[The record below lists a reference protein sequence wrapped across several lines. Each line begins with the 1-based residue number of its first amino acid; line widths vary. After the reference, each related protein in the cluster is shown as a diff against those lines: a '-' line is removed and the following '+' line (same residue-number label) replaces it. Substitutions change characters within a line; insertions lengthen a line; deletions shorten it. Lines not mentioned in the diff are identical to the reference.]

1 MTDFLVYIH
10 PVDKEMLLLAVKF
23 IGFAIVGV
31 ILAAIWHFLR
41 NLIGATIRF
50 LVLRFLKKE
59 KVKFS
64 EILWG
69 KTDSD
74 LPEDPEA
81 YSVDIKQWNDDN
93 DKQNEKYGRRF
104 FYALIA
110 ALVLAFLVMQIVES
124 QRQRTYFE
132 MREHPHSTNPDIQ
145 EVVVATPQE
154 TPDSIR

>member
-1 MTDFLVYIH
+1 MTDLLELIH
-10 PVDKEMLLLAVKF
+10 PVDKEMLLAAKF
-23 IGFAIVGV
+23 IGFAVVGV

-50 LVLRFLKKE
+50 LVLRFVKKE
-59 KVKFS
+59 KVTFH

-69 KTDSD
+69 KTDPD
-74 LPEDPEA
+74 IPEDPEN
-81 YSVDIKQWNDDN
+81 YREDIKQWNDDN

-110 ALVLAFLVMQIVES
+110 ALVLAFLVMQIVEG
-124 QRQRTYFE
+124 QRQRAYFE
-132 MREHPHSTNPDIQ
+132 MREHPHATNPDIQ
-145 EVVVATPQE
+145 DVVVATPLE

>member
-10 PVDKEMLLLAVKF
+10 PVDKEMLLLAAKF

-69 KTDSD
+69 KTDPD

-93 DKQNEKYGRRF
+93 DKQNEKYGWRF

-124 QRQRTYFE
+124 QRQRAYFE
-132 MREHPHSTNPDIQ
+132 MREHPHATNPDIQ
-145 EVVVATPQE
+145 EVVVATPLE
-154 TPDSIR
+154 TPDSVR

>member
-10 PVDKEMLLLAVKF
+10 PVDKEMLLLAAKF

-59 KVKFS
+59 KVMFS

-69 KTDSD
+69 KTDPD

-124 QRQRTYFE
+124 QRQRAYFE
-132 MREHPHSTNPDIQ
+132 MREHPHATNPDIQ
-145 EVVVATPQE
+145 EVVVATPLE
-154 TPDSIR
+154 TPDSLR

>member
-1 MTDFLVYIH
+1 MTDILVYIH
-10 PVDKEMLLLAVKF
+10 PIDKEMLLLAAKL

-31 ILAAIWHFLR
+31 ILAVIWDSLR

-69 KTDSD
+69 KTDPD

-124 QRQRTYFE
+124 QRQRAYFE
-132 MREHPHSTNPDIQ
+132 MREHPHATNPDIQ
-145 EVVVATPQE
+145 EVVVATPLE

>member
-1 MTDFLVYIH
+1 
-10 PVDKEMLLLAVKF
+10 MLMAAARF
-23 IGFAIVGV
+23 IGFAVVGV

-59 KVKFS
+59 KVTLS

-69 KTDSD
+69 KTDPD
-74 LPEDPEA
+74 IPEDPEA
-81 YSVDIKQWNDDN
+81 YREDIKQWNDDN
-93 DKQNEKYGRRF
+93 DKQNEKYGQRF

-110 ALVLAFLVMQIVES
+110 ALALAFLVLQIVEG
-124 QRQRTYFE
+124 QRQRAYFE
-132 MREHPHSTNPDIQ
+132 MREHPHATNPDIQ
-145 EVVVATPQE
+145 EVVVATPLE

>member
-10 PVDKEMLLLAVKF
+10 PVDKEMLLLAAKF

-31 ILAAIWHFLR
+31 ILAAIWHFLW

-69 KTDSD
+69 KTDPD

-124 QRQRTYFE
+124 QRQRAYFE
-132 MREHPHSTNPDIQ
+132 MREHPHATNPGIQ

>member
-10 PVDKEMLLLAVKF
+10 PVDKEMLLLAAKF

-69 KTDSD
+69 KTDPD

-93 DKQNEKYGRRF
+93 DKQNEKYGVPF

-124 QRQRTYFE
+124 QRQRAYFE
-132 MREHPHSTNPDIQ
+132 MREHPHATNPDIQ

>member
-10 PVDKEMLLLAVKF
+10 PVDKAMLLLAAKF

-124 QRQRTYFE
+124 QRQRAYFE
-132 MREHPHSTNPDIQ
+132 MREHPHATNPDIQ